1 MFRFTIRD
9 LLWLMTVVAV
19 LAIWLVTW
27 QALYIDH
34 NAAYNAVRHAQHRE
48 DELRRAIQAEGY
60 DVNWNED
67 RRAYDVV
74 KQGPAVPNP
83 SAPSEKLSSD

>member
-1 MFRFTIRD
+1 MRFTIRD

-27 QALYIDH
+27 QALYVDH

-74 KQGPAVPNP
+74 KRASPVPNP
-83 SAPSEKLSSD
+83 PAPPQNPPSE